1 MSRKKILIA
10 LGVIIVVAIFVFY
23 YLKKEQGNQT
33 PVQVDRVKRGRITQ
47 MVSGSGKI
55 QPEDEVK
62 ISANVSAEIIGL
74 YVKEGDPVKKGQLLV
89 ELDRTKYVAAMEQA
103 KSNKKSSEASLIKA
117 KNDFER
123 AQSLFNQKLTSKAEL
138 DNVQANL
145 KLAESNLER
154 AIAAESQ
161 AEDDLAKTRIYSP
174 LNGTVT
180 LLNKNLGEIA
190 LGSMFQADVIMVVA
204 DLGRMEVLVEIDE
217 NDVVMVSN
225 GDSALIEIDA
235 MTDTVFH
242 GIVSEIA
249 HTATTRGRGTQEE
262 VTNFEVKVAITDT
275 IEGIRTG
282 MSATVDIKTETRAN
296 ILYIPI
302 QAVTVRT
309 PKEVYAEAKSGED
322 KTKNKKNYTKD
333 GKKADIG
340 EKTDEMDELKS
351 KKKDEEPIE
360 VVFIVE
366 NGVAKISP
374 VITGISNDTHIEVK
388 QGVQDSQQV
397 VIGNYRVLSQ
407 TLKNGSAVKIAP
419 AAGKGKTDSEEEK

>member
-10 LGVIIVVAIFVFY
+10 LGVVIVIAIFVFY
-23 YLKKEQGNQT
+23 YLKKDQGNQT
-33 PVQVDRVKRGRITQ
+33 PVQVDRVKRGSITQ

-103 KSNKKSSEASLIKA
+103 KSNKKSTEASLIKA

-138 DNVQANL
+138 DNMEANL
-145 KLAESNLER
+145 KLAESSLER
-154 AIAAESQ
+154 AIALESQ

-180 LLNKNLGEIA
+180 LLNKNQGEIA

-204 DLGRMEVLVEIDE
+204 DLGRMEVVVEIDE

-225 GDSALIEIDA
+225 SDSALIEIDA

-275 IEGIRTG
+275 IDGIRTG
-282 MSATVDIKTETRAN
+282 MSATVDIKTETRSN

-302 QAVTVRT
+302 QSVTVRT
-309 PKEVYAEAKSGED
+309 PKEVYAEAKSAED

-333 GKKADIG
+333 GKKSVTE
-340 EKTDEMDELKS
+340 EKTGEADGSKS
-351 KKKDEEPIE
+351 KKKEKEQIE
-360 VVFIVE
+360 VVFVVE
-366 NGVAKISP
+366 KGVAKISP
-374 VITGISNDTHIEVK
+374 VTTGISNDTHIEIK

-419 AAGKGKTDSEEEK
+419 AAGKEKTDKEEEK

>member
-10 LGVIIVVAIFVFY
+10 LGVVIVIAVFVIY
-23 YLKKEQGNQT
+23 YLKKDQGNQT
-33 PVQVDRVKRGRITQ
+33 AVQVEQVKRGSITQ

-103 KSNKKSSEASLIKA
+103 KSNKKSAEASLTKA

-138 DNVQANL
+138 DNMEANL
-145 KLAESNLER
+145 KLAESSLER
-154 AIAAESQ
+154 AVASESQ
-161 AEDDLAKTRIYSP
+161 AGDDLAKTRVYSP

-204 DLGRMEVLVEIDE
+204 DLGSMEVVVDIDE
-217 NDVVMVSN
+217 NDVVLVSN

-275 IEGIRTG
+275 IDGIRTG
-282 MSATVDIKTETRAN
+282 MSATVDVKTETRAN
-296 ILYIPI
+296 VLYIPI

-309 PKEVYAEAKSGED
+309 PKEVHADAKSSQD
-322 KTKNKKNYTKD
+322 KAENKKNYTKD
-333 GKKADIG
+333 GKKPD
-340 EKTDEMDELKS
+340 TDEKADDKAESKP
-351 KKKDEEPIE
+351 KKKEEEQIE

-366 NGVAKISP
+366 KDVVKISP
-374 VITGISNDTHIEVK
+374 VTTGISNDTHIEVK
-388 QGVQDSQQV
+388 HGVQDSQQV
-397 VIGNYRVLSQ
+397 VIGNYRALSQ
-407 TLKNGSAVKIAP
+407 TLKNGTAVKIAP
-419 AAGKGKTDSEEEK
+419 AAGKSDEEKEK